1 MSAPVDL
8 NATAQQAADD
18 GHAIALQVLLVLSLA
33 REFLVGLNAMLP
45 QVSAVLNE
53 VVQIGKDA
61 DGVITSVHVKWP
73 LK

>member
-8 NATAQQAADD
+8 NATAQQAAADE
-18 GHAIALQVLLVLSLA
+18 HAVALQVLLVLSLA
-33 REFLVGLNAMLP
+33 REFLAGVNAMLP
-45 QVSAVLNE
+45 QVTAVLNE
-53 VVQIGKDA
+53 AVQIGKDA

>member
-8 NATAQQAADD
+8 NATAQLAADD
-18 GHAIALQVLLVLSLA
+18 LHEVAGQLLVVLSLA
-33 REFLVGLNAMLP
+33 QKFLAAVNQLVP
-45 QVSAVLNE
+45 QVTAVLNE
-53 VVQIGKDA
+53 AVQIGKDA